1 MRISTMMMF
10 NNIVSNLAKGTERT
24 QDIQEVITSMKKIN
38 RLSDDPVGASKVVD
52 YESHLSKL
60 GQYRENITY
69 GNSWLSMTDSVL
81 QDMQNLVTEAKNIA
95 IAQST
100 ETATSETRQQAAVAV
115 RNLYEQ
121 MINFANTKLGGSYIF
136 GGSLTNSPSFNSDGT
151 YNGNADDIMIEIM
164 EGIKA
169 KVNVAGSEFLI
180 TDLNPAIYMPEP
192 PDPVTTAGSTSST
205 GLVARNSNRVVGGG
219 GPLDT
224 SVQNL
229 SNYRVTFVLNNGMTQ
244 EITYTTD
251 EDATQ
256 EELGMGIADAVNGH
270 DILNQHIRATYDPS
284 GDITFEAKEAG
295 EEGNEFTIDADN
307 TTAFEVAVF
316 TTAFTGGS
324 SEIPYDG
331 PAGAGFTVAAGVN
344 DEFIIAVDGGS
355 DTPIT
360 IPAGTYN
367 NADDL
372 APVIENQIIGAGLS
386 VSVNFDATS
395 GQFIITSD
403 SLGTTSSVS
412 LTSGTND
419 FLRTVGLDRD
429 FEVSGTSP
437 TLLADLNGG
446 NGVATGTITI
456 IDREDNTATINVA
469 AAETIADV
477 ISNINAAAGLN
488 ITAKLNA
495 EGNGINIIDNT
506 SFPVQNLVI
515 SGTAAEDLGI
525 VGNKP
530 GPIYGTDLNPAVN
543 KDGYT
548 RIDALHGGSGLNLDT
563 IRVLNGL
570 HNENID
576 LSRAA
581 SIRDVVTALNNLGVD
596 ITASINV
603 SGTGLNVISNSSESA
618 AVVNDLD
625 EGTTASGL
633 GIQGA
638 SDIFKTLAVLE
649 EALEKNDQT
658 ALLNMLDQFDY
669 ALGTLVEK
677 GSEVGVRTNKLEAMN
692 NRITVS
698 ETEITGLKS
707 EIEDADMVEY
717 LTKFTLQQT
726 ALEAI
731 MTAASQSV
739 QISLLN
745 FLR

>member
-10 NNIVSNLAKGTERT
+10 NNIVSNLAKATERT
-24 QDIQEVITSMKKIN
+24 QEIQEVITSMKKIN
-38 RLSDDPVGASKVVD
+38 RLSDDPVGISKVVD

-60 GQYRENITY
+60 GQYKENITY

-81 QDMQNLVTEAKNIA
+81 LDMQNLVTEAKTIA

-136 GGSLTNSPSFNSDGT
+136 GGSLTNSPPFNSDGT

-169 KVNVAGSEFLI
+169 KINVAGSDFLM

-192 PDPVTTAGSTSST
+192 PDPVTTAGSTSSA
-205 GLVARNSNRVVGGG
+205 GLVARNSNTVVGGS
-219 GPLDT
+219 GPTST
-224 SVQNL
+224 SVENL

-251 EDATQ
+251 GNATQ
-256 EELGMGIADAVNGH
+256 DELGAGIADAVNGH
-270 DILNQHIRATYDPS
+270 DVLNQYIRAAYDPATGGIS
-284 GDITFEAKEAG
+284 FEAKEAG
-295 EEGNEFTIDADN
+295 EAGNEFTIDADN
-307 TTAFEVAVF
+307 TTAFETPINTSFAGGANEINATDYF
-316 TTAFTGGS
+316 TITAGL
-324 SEIPYDG
+324 
-331 PAGAGFTVAAGVN
+331 N
-344 DEFIIAVDGGS
+344 DNFFISVDGGAPAS
-355 DTPIT
+355 IIITP
-360 IPAGTYN
+360 GTYTP
-367 NADDL
+367 AAL
-372 APVIENQIIGAGLS
+372 ATEMQAQIGGSVI
-386 VSVNFDATS
+386 VDFDATLS
-395 GQFIITSD
+395 GQFTITSA
-403 SLGTTSSVS
+403 TTGINSTVS

-419 FLRTVGLDRD
+419 FLRTIGLDRD
-429 FEVSGTSP
+429 FEVSGTGP

-446 NGVATGTITI
+446 NGVSTGTIDIT
-456 IDREDNTATINVA
+456 DREGNTATVNVD

-477 ISNINAAAGLN
+477 INNINAAGLN
-488 ITAKLNA
+488 VTAGLNA
-495 EGNGINIIDNT
+495 EGNGINLIDT
-506 SFPVQNLVI
+506 SSFPIQNLVV
-515 SGTAAEDLGI
+515 SGSAAADLGI

-530 GPIYGTDLNPAVN
+530 GNVYGTDLNPSLS
-543 KDGYT
+543 GTT
-548 RIDALHGGSGLNLDT
+548 RIDMLNGGAGLNLEA
-563 IRVLNGL
+563 IRIVNGQ

-581 SIRDVVTALNNLGVD
+581 SIRDIVNALNNLGVD
-596 ITASINV
+596 VTASINT
-603 SGTGLNVISNSSESA
+603 SGTGLDVNSNSAETA
-618 AVVNDLD
+618 AVVNDVN
-625 EGTTASGL
+625 EGTTASDL

-638 SDIFKTLAVLE
+638 YDVFKTLAVLE

-669 ALGTLVEK
+669 ALETLVEK
-677 GSEVGVRTNKLEAMN
+677 GSEVGVRTNKLDAMH
-692 NRITVS
+692 NRITVT
-698 ETEITGLKS
+698 ETEISGLKS

-731 MTAASQSV
+731 MTASSQSV